1 MFELS
6 DFCVIS
12 LLNYTNLT
20 HAYSQ
25 NAITKKL
32 ARVNRMIL

>member
-1 MFELS
+1 MVELS

-25 NAITKKL
+25 NAITKKS
-32 ARVNRMIL
+32 